1 MQIDHYTASTS
12 YVGFQNGLSKAIG
25 SIRKP
30 IRKFSTGGQ
39 LVGGRCLYS
48 NEVNNVKDLFLP
60 CEASALLQQVVV
72 VQGFTGVVSRARKLS
87 TVLRAWHGFYFM
99 HI

>member
-1 MQIDHYTASTS
+1 VQIDHYTASTS

-39 LVGGRCLYS
+39 LVGRRCLYS

-60 CEASALLQQVVV
+60 CEASALFEQVAQSGSCEASGHGIQSRLPLDSIMS
-72 VQGFTGVVSRARKLS
+72 VQA
-87 TVLRAWHGFYFM
+87 
-99 HI
+99 